1 MSELRKRVD
10 AEGIAHSEFKSLFL
24 RVQDGRLMVENR
36 EDLGAVLVSM
46 TLCKVRRAV
55 THHLQKKRRCSR
67 EQPIPDE
74 PDELDPGQ
82 LLESFQSTDPSADL
96 TAQMAEDLQVR
107 ICQLGDSG
115 LAQVALWK
123 LEGNTTVEI
132 AEKCCCSPRTIAR
145 KLRLIRKKWL
155 QAEERDSARD
165 GIASSSGNHGPGDDW
180 DPV

>member
-1 MSELRKRVD
+1 VSELRKRVD

-74 PDELDPGQ
+74 PVEWDPGQ
-82 LLESFQSTDPSADL
+82 LLKSFQSTDPSADL
-96 TAQMAEDLQVR
+96 T
-107 ICQLGDSG
+107 
-115 LAQVALWK
+115 AQVALWK

-165 GIASSSGNHGPGDDW
+165 GIASSSGTHGPGEDW